1 VFTTV
6 LVVLMLVL
14 VVAACFVGVLL
25 LRRIRTAAAH
35 PTGSP
40 GTVGDLVR
48 RRTTPA
54 AEPAGASRAPQ
65 GETAPAPTPLAAPTA
80 PDTPGTTGA
89 HPAVTEVGEIRA
101 ADVEVGD
108 VEAGDAPWRRAARM
122 MGSEPGAGWDTAPV
136 PVVPAQQAADG
147 RAVAGS
153 AGDEPGPAAGPP
165 SASATV
171 AAGASTRA
179 SAGEGRTDP
188 RTRPSDRGRAV
199 LPPAPPVV
207 AHGSS
212 AVPAQL
218 DAEVVPNGDVRV
230 PAPTDGG
237 GTDVA
242 APAVGAAPADAVVD
256 APPSGDPV
264 EPGPG
269 ATAVP
274 VGRPP
279 TPGPRSGSGTAHVAA
294 SADAPAG
301 DTPGEPGGQADP
313 WVDAAT
319 PPFGSRRVEA
329 PSRPLSDPDLTPFM
343 GIPVVRPTVVDE
355 LTSAPSATTDPVP
368 PPPRVRTFPR
378 DDDEVVFLTPA
389 TPAARPVV
397 GGSPQPVWFRVV
409 RRDGAPVEDAV
420 VALLDDRGQEADATK
435 TAADGGGELRAPHP
449 GWFLMIASA
458 EGFQPRA
465 VTLEVD
471 GRPVEIA
478 LLLPRS
484 ARVAGAVRDRGLP
497 VAGAYV
503 VALQEGEIADEVL
516 ADRDGGYRFD
526 DLAEGVYALSATSAD
541 GCTGHRITLS
551 EGADLVVDLD
561 LTPPDGAR

>member
-1 VFTTV
+1 
-6 LVVLMLVL
+6 
-14 VVAACFVGVLL
+14 
-25 LRRIRTAAAH
+25 
-35 PTGSP
+35 
-40 GTVGDLVR
+40 
-48 RRTTPA
+48 
-54 AEPAGASRAPQ
+54 
-65 GETAPAPTPLAAPTA
+65 
-80 PDTPGTTGA
+80 
-89 HPAVTEVGEIRA
+89 
-101 ADVEVGD
+101 
-108 VEAGDAPWRRAARM
+108 
-122 MGSEPGAGWDTAPV
+122 
-136 PVVPAQQAADG
+136 
-147 RAVAGS
+147 
-153 AGDEPGPAAGPP
+153 
-165 SASATV
+165 
-171 AAGASTRA
+171 
-179 SAGEGRTDP
+179 
-188 RTRPSDRGRAV
+188 
-199 LPPAPPVV
+199 
-207 AHGSS
+207 
-212 AVPAQL
+212 
-218 DAEVVPNGDVRV
+218 
-230 PAPTDGG
+230 
-237 GTDVA
+237 
-242 APAVGAAPADAVVD
+242 
-256 APPSGDPV
+256 
-264 EPGPG
+264 
-269 ATAVP
+269 
-274 VGRPP
+274 
-279 TPGPRSGSGTAHVAA
+279 
-294 SADAPAG
+294 
-301 DTPGEPGGQADP
+301 
-313 WVDAAT
+313 
-319 PPFGSRRVEA
+319 
-329 PSRPLSDPDLTPFM
+329 
-343 GIPVVRPTVVDE
+343 
-355 LTSAPSATTDPVP
+355 
-368 PPPRVRTFPR
+368 
-378 DDDEVVFLTPA
+378 VFLTPA